1 MHQYQL
7 VTAFVIVILLAG
19 ITCFYIWVQIRRREE
34 TRRKQ
39 ELLDNTDELTQISN
53 KKYIDDMLEK
63 ELDRSRR
70 HGNNL
75 GFIII
80 EIDNFEDIIES
91 YGQQFSKRVL
101 KETAENLQEKIRA
114 YDVLAR
120 HKKQFL
126 CLFPETNMEAV
137 LLLSKRARAVVEA
150 ETYYFRIDGDPIHV
164 TASIGATSCNPGTDT
179 DITITMIKDTARR
192 ALAEAK
198 KKGSNRV
205 EFMPAGSNN

>member
-1 MHQYQL
+1 MHHYQL
-7 VTAFVIVILLAG
+7 FAATVILVLLAG
-19 ITCFYIWVQIRRREE
+19 IICFYIWIQYKRRDDARRR
-34 TRRKQ
+34 Q

-53 KKYIDDMLEK
+53 KHYIDSMLEK
-63 ELDRSRR
+63 ELDRARR
-70 HGNNL
+70 HGSDL

-80 EIDNFEDIIES
+80 EIDNFEGIIES
-91 YGQQFSKRVL
+91 YGLQFSKRVL
-101 KETAENLQEKIRA
+101 RETAENLQEKIRA

-120 HKKQFL
+120 HKKEFL

-137 LLLSKRARAVVEA
+137 MLLSKRARAVVEA

-164 TASIGATSCNPGTDT
+164 TASIGATSCNPGTDNN
-179 DITITMIKDTARR
+179 ITIAMIKETSRR

-205 EFMPAGSNN
+205 EFIPAGDNN